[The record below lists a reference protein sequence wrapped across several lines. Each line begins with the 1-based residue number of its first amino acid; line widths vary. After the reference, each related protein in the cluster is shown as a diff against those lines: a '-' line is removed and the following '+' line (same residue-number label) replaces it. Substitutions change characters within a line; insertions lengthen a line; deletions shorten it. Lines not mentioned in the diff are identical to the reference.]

1 MLELH
6 LAGIHDDGEHLVLES
21 AEGSQ
26 FSLQIDQELRASI
39 SRARKIQ
46 PARERLKMSDFG
58 PRDIQSRFRQGA
70 TVEEIVA
77 ESGWDADRVR
87 RYEWPIVAERANI
100 INVARSLLISQ
111 SHTGRSSDASALP
124 LEEHIIRVAK
134 KYKFSQA
141 QPDWNTFQQE
151 SGQWTISLDFDLT
164 EQMKA
169 AIPRGIVFPA
179 RWSYNPA
186 NQSIYAS
193 NEAAYFLM
201 GRDHSTDAPLP
212 GIGANEPTPT
222 ERLPLVSEA
231 AEKTHTPTIKAVQ
244 PNKTTAQDRLLEE
257 LASRRGGIKKSALP
271 VSVNWQICW
280 NELDAVPS
288 RLVWVL
294 PPNPWKPVQF
304 QPLQQQE
311 ASSRSRGKTPCPA
324 SKASKRLARAKNL
337 NARPKKLNALLFP
350 VGMTLFL
357 VISGNNCYPSQGLPL
372 SSGQM
377 PT

>member
-257 LASRRGGIKKSALP
+257 LASRRGDQKISSARERKLADLLERARRGP
-271 VSVNWQICW
+271 EQAGLGFTPESLETGPIP
-280 NELDAVPS
+280 APS
-288 RLVWVL
+288 AARS
-294 PPNPWKPVQF
+294 
-304 QPLQQQE
+304 QQQE
-311 ASSRSRGKTPCPA
+311 QGQDS
-324 SKASKRLARAKNL
+324 L
-337 NARPKKLNALLFP
+337 
-350 VGMTLFL
+350 
-357 VISGNNCYPSQGLPL
+357 PSQQ
-372 SSGQM
+372 SQQEAGQSQK
-377 PT
+377 PQRSTQKAKRASVPSWDDIIFGNQRQ